1 MPNNKLLGLIHAS
14 NHGNGKTKSYLLRE
28 LTAASLL
35 CDVMSVLLVLVW
47 PVSAHGIETFMTRSN
62 KRRSLL
68 R

>member
-14 NHGNGKTKSYLLRE
+14 THGNGKAKSYLLRE

-47 PVSAHGIETFMTRSN
+47 PVSAQSN
-62 KRRSLL
+62 RNIYDKIKQTALFIR
-68 R
+68 